1 MISRNRQP
9 LAVTLVT
16 LALASMAIHCDRGIE
31 PFDPNEEPAAPD
43 LARIY
48 PNGPG
53 RKAAPMGGMGGVG
66 NVGGMGA
73 GMPSGLAPARRNN
86 TAPVIASVPTATIS
100 GTVELDGELYSD
112 RPANGMLFIIA
123 RTSPAGPPLAV
134 LRVPTPSFPHAFEIG
149 QAQVMIPTL
158 QFAGEI
164 KLSARLDSDGNA
176 TTKLPGDLVGSVAN
190 SLVPGSQGVVL
201 VLDEKL

>member
-1 MISRNRQP
+1 MISRNRQR

-31 PFDPNEEPAAPD
+31 PFDPNEEPATPD

-53 RKAAPMGGMGGVG
+53 RKAAPMGGMG
-66 NVGGMGA
+66 N

-86 TAPVIASVPTATIS
+86 TAPVIASDPGATIS

-123 RTSPAGPPLAV
+123 RTNPAGPPLAV

-158 QFAGEI
+158 QFTGEVQ
-164 KLSARLDSDGNA
+164 LSARLDSDGNA
-176 TTKLPGDLVGSVAN
+176 LTRLPGDLSGGLATPLS
-190 SLVPGSQGVVL
+190 PGAEGAL
-201 VLDEKL
+201 LTLDQKL